1 MRKRYAVGSALTGA
15 ALARAGDEMSGPAL
29 LVAGPA
35 FTGSAS
41 TGPALLAAITIAAA
55 VGGPL
60 FGVLLDRSARPGR
73 LLAGALAGYA
83 AALAV
88 VLASLGHVPLVDTVI
103 VALGAGLLGPAL
115 SGGWTAQLPLVA
127 PPGLLP
133 RVTALDAMTF
143 NAASLAGPALAG
155 LVTGVAGASAGV
167 LVAAALILVAV
178 PGACGLPGVRCGGG
192 GPVGASGCG
201 VSAGASVCELPAGPS
216 VRAQP
221 AVPRSLK
228 SGTPTGARSDPEPG
242 SQPTPL
248 SGPQPAPE
256 PDPQSGPQPRPQPDP
271 RDPDRPVRRTDSRQ
285 PPAAPSVLAG
295 LAAGFRAVRHTP
307 PLARA
312 TVTSVVSCTGQG
324 MLTACSPLLGARFLG
339 DTRHGVLLL
348 SVVAASALLANAGLA
363 RRPRLL
369 HPDTVLVC
377 STAVLTV
384 ALLMTAAAGPPALLL
399 GAAVLAGLG
408 EGPQLTALFA
418 VRHREAPEHLR
429 GQVFTTGA
437 SLKITGFA
445 LGAGLA
451 GPLAARSLPGALL
464 TAAALQ
470 LLAGLLF
477 LGCTLLTCRTGT
489 RTTSAALTPSPHRT
503 PNS

>member
-1 MRKRYAVGSALTGA
+1 MGSALTGA

-29 LVAGPA
+29 LVAGPV

-88 VLASLGHVPLVDTVI
+88 VLASLGHVPLVVTLL

-115 SGGWTAQLPLVA
+115 SGGWTAQLPRAA

-155 LVTGVAGASAGV
+155 LVAGAAGASAGV
-167 LVAAALILVAV
+167 LVAAALIVVAV
-178 PGACGLPGVRCGGG
+178 PCAYGLPGVACGGG
-192 GPVGASGCG
+192 GPVGASVRG
-201 VSAGASVCELPAGPS
+201 VPAGPS
-216 VRAQP
+216 VRTQP
-221 AVPRSLK
+221 AGAQSLELGAP
-228 SGTPTGARSDPEPG
+228 SGARPGPEPG
-242 SQPTPL
+242 
-248 SGPQPAPE
+248 
-256 PDPQSGPQPRPQPDP
+256 PRPGKQSDP
-271 RDPDRPVRRTDSRQ
+271 CVPDRPARRATSRRS
-285 PPAAPSVLAG
+285 PAAPSVLAG

-339 DTRHGVLLL
+339 DARHGVLLL
-348 SVVAASALLANAGLA
+348 SVVAASALLANTALA
-363 RRPRLL
+363 RRPGLL
-369 HPDTVLVC
+369 RPDTVLVC
-377 STAVLTV
+377 STAVLAV

-399 GAAVLAGLG
+399 GAAVLVGLG

-429 GQVFTTGA
+429 GQIFTTGA

-445 LGAGLA
+445 LGAGSA

-464 TAAALQ
+464 AAAALQ
-470 LLAGLLF
+470 VLAGLLF
-477 LGCTLLTCRTGT
+477 LGCTLLMCRTGT
-489 RTTSAALTPSPHRT
+489 RPTSAALRPSPRRA
-503 PNS
+503 PGS

>member
-1 MRKRYAVGSALTGA
+1 MGSALTGA

-29 LVAGPA
+29 LVAGPV

-41 TGPALLAAITIAAA
+41 TGPALLAGITAAAA

-83 AALAV
+83 AALTV
-88 VLASLGHVPLVDTVI
+88 VLGSLGHVPVVVTLLVAV
-103 VALGAGLLGPAL
+103 GAGLLGPAL
-115 SGGWTAQLPLVA
+115 SGGWTAQMPRVA
-127 PPGLLP
+127 PRGLLP

-143 NAASLAGPALAG
+143 NAASLAGPVLAG
-155 LVTGVAGASAGV
+155 LVAGAAGAAAGV
-167 LVAAALILVAV
+167 LVAAALIVVAV
-178 PGACGLPGVRCGGG
+178 PCAYALPG
-192 GPVGASGCG
+192 GPR
-201 VSAGASVCELPAGPS
+201 
-216 VRAQP
+216 RAN
-221 AVPRSLK
+221 PRRS
-228 SGTPTGARSDPEPG
+228 PT
-242 SQPTPL
+242 
-248 SGPQPAPE
+248 
-256 PDPQSGPQPRPQPDP
+256 
-271 RDPDRPVRRTDSRQ
+271 
-285 PPAAPSVLAG
+285 APSVLAG

-324 MLTACSPLLGARFLG
+324 VLTACSPLLGARIFG
-339 DTRHGVLLL
+339 DARHGVLLL

-363 RRPRLL
+363 RRPGLL
-369 HPDTVLVC
+369 RPDTVLAC
-377 STAVLTV
+377 STAVLAV

-399 GAAVLAGLG
+399 GAAVLVGLG

-451 GPLAARSLPGALL
+451 GPLAARSLSGALL

-477 LGCTLLTCRTGT
+477 LGCTLLIRRRTGT
-489 RTTSAALTPSPHRT
+489 RTAYAEEDHIRR
-503 PNS
+503 

>member
-60 FGVLLDRSARPGR
+60 FGILLDRSARPGR

-83 AALAV
+83 TALAV
-88 VLASLGHVPLVDTVI
+88 VLASLGHVPLVVTVL

-115 SGGWTAQLPLVA
+115 SGGWTAQLPRVA

-155 LVTGVAGASAGV
+155 LVAGAAGTSAGV

-178 PGACGLPGVRCGGG
+178 PCAYGLPGVACGGG
-192 GPVGASGCG
+192 GFVGASGCG
-201 VSAGASVCELPAGPS
+201 LAAGASVRGVPAGPS
-216 VRAQP
+216 VRTQP
-221 AVPRSLK
+221 AVSRSLG
-228 SGTPTGARSDPEPG
+228 SGAPTGARSD
-242 SQPTPL
+242 
-248 SGPQPAPE
+248 PE
-256 PDPQSGPQPRPQPDP
+256 PDPQSGPQPGP
-271 RDPDRPVRRTDSRQ
+271 RDPDRPARRAASRRS
-285 PPAAPSVLAG
+285 PAAPSVLTG
-295 LAAGFRAVRHTP
+295 LTAGFRAVRHTP
-307 PLARA
+307 SLARA

-339 DTRHGVLLL
+339 DARHGVLLL
-348 SVVAASALLANAGLA
+348 SVVAASALLANAALA
-363 RRPRLL
+363 RRPGLL
-369 HPDTVLVC
+369 RPDTVLVC
-377 STAVLTV
+377 STAVLAV

-399 GAAVLAGLG
+399 GAAVLVGLG

-451 GPLAARSLPGALL
+451 GTLAARSLTGALL
-464 TAAALQ
+464 AAAAFQ
-470 LLAGLLF
+470 VLAGLLF
-477 LGCTLLTCRTGT
+477 LGCTLLMCRTGT
-489 RTTSAALTPSPHRT
+489 RTKSATLSPSPRRT
-503 PNS
+503 PGS

>member
-29 LVAGPA
+29 LVAGPV

-88 VLASLGHVPLVDTVI
+88 VLASLGHVPLVVTLL

-115 SGGWTAQLPLVA
+115 SGGWTAQLPRAA

-155 LVTGVAGASAGV
+155 LVAGAAGASAGV
-167 LVAAALILVAV
+167 LVAAALIVVAV
-178 PGACGLPGVRCGGG
+178 PCAYGLPGVACGGG
-192 GPVGASGCG
+192 GPVGASVRG
-201 VSAGASVCELPAGPS
+201 VPAGPS
-216 VRAQP
+216 VRTQP
-221 AVPRSLK
+221 AGAQSLELGAP
-228 SGTPTGARSDPEPG
+228 SGARPG
-242 SQPTPL
+242 
-248 SGPQPAPE
+248 PE
-256 PDPQSGPQPRPQPDP
+256 PDPRPGKQSDPCVPDHP
-271 RDPDRPVRRTDSRQ
+271 ARRATSRRS
-285 PPAAPSVLAG
+285 PAAPSVLAG

-339 DTRHGVLLL
+339 DARHGVLLL
-348 SVVAASALLANAGLA
+348 SVVAASALLANTALA
-363 RRPRLL
+363 RRPGLL
-369 HPDTVLVC
+369 RPDTVLVC
-377 STAVLTV
+377 STAVLAV

-399 GAAVLAGLG
+399 GAAVLVGLG

-429 GQVFTTGA
+429 GQIFTTGA

-451 GPLAARSLPGALL
+451 GPLAARSLTGALL
-464 TAAALQ
+464 AAAALQ
-470 LLAGLLF
+470 VLAGLLF
-477 LGCTLLTCRTGT
+477 LGCTLLMCRTGT
-489 RTTSAALTPSPHRT
+489 RTTNAALRPSPRRA
-503 PNS
+503 PGS

>member
-1 MRKRYAVGSALTGA
+1 MRKRYAVGTALTGA

-29 LVAGPA
+29 LVAGPV
-35 FTGSAS
+35 FTGSAT
-41 TGPALLAAITIAAA
+41 TGPALLAGITAAAA

-83 AALAV
+83 AALAI
-88 VLASLGHVPLVDTVI
+88 VLASLGHVPVVVTVI
-103 VALGAGLLGPAL
+103 VAVGAGLLGPAL
-115 SGGWTAQLPLVA
+115 SGGWTAQLPRVA

-155 LVTGVAGASAGV
+155 LVAGAAGASAGV
-167 LVAAALILVAV
+167 LVAAALIFVAV
-178 PGACGLPGVRCGGG
+178 PCAYG
-192 GPVGASGCG
+192 
-201 VSAGASVCELPAGPS
+201 LPAGTY
-216 VRAQP
+216 VRGLPVRQ
-221 AVPRSLK
+221 RS
-228 SGTPTGARSDPEPG
+228 S
-242 SQPTPL
+242 
-248 SGPQPAPE
+248 
-256 PDPQSGPQPRPQPDP
+256 
-271 RDPDRPVRRTDSRQ
+271 RDPNRTDRGAHSGR
-285 PPAAPSVLAG
+285 ALSSTSLLAG

-312 TVTSVVSCTGQG
+312 TVTSVISCTGQG
-324 MLTACSPLLGARFLG
+324 MLTACSPLLGARLLG
-339 DTRHGVLLL
+339 DARHGVLLL
-348 SVVAASALLANAGLA
+348 SVIAASALLANAGLA
-363 RRPRLL
+363 RRPGPLR
-369 HPDTVLVC
+369 PDTVLAC
-377 STAVLTV
+377 STAVLAG

-470 LLAGLLF
+470 LLAGLVF
-477 LGCTLLTCRTGT
+477 LGCTLLMRRTGARHTGTAGARLMGTTGARLTGTTGT
-489 RTTSAALTPSPHRT
+489 RTRRTKGTRPFWLRRT
-503 PNS
+503 PGS

>member
-88 VLASLGHVPLVDTVI
+88 VLASLGHVPLVVTVL
-103 VALGAGLLGPAL
+103 VALGAGLLGPGL
-115 SGGWTAQLPLVA
+115 SGGWTAQLPRVA

-155 LVTGVAGASAGV
+155 LVAGAAGASAGV

-178 PGACGLPGVRCGGG
+178 PCAQGLPGVACGGG
-192 GPVGASGCG
+192 GAGFVGASGCG
-201 VSAGASVCELPAGPS
+201 LAAGPS
-216 VRAQP
+216 ARAQP
-221 AVPRSLK
+221 AVPRSLE
-228 SGTPTGARSDPEPG
+228 SGAPTGARSAPEPG
-242 SQPTPL
+242 PQPTPV
-248 SGPQPAPE
+248 
-256 PDPQSGPQPRPQPDP
+256 SGPQPRPQPNPEPDP
-271 RDPDRPVRRTDSRQ
+271 RDPDRPAHRATSRQ
-285 PPAAPSVLAG
+285 PSAAPSVLAG

-307 PLARA
+307 SLARA

-339 DTRHGVLLL
+339 DARHGVLLL
-348 SVVAASALLANAGLA
+348 SVVAASALLANAALA
-363 RRPRLL
+363 RRPGLL
-369 HPDTVLVC
+369 RPDTVLVC
-377 STAVLTV
+377 STAVLAV

-399 GAAVLAGLG
+399 GAAVLVGLG

-464 TAAALQ
+464 AAAAFQ

-477 LGCTLLTCRTGT
+477 LGCTLLMCRTGT
-489 RTTSAALTPSPHRT
+489 RTTSAALSPSPRRT
-503 PNS
+503 PGS